1 MLKKSVLLIFA
12 LAILSGCADDKSS
25 NKAANNPESVVNL
38 PPLPEQERM
47 ALFSNTLAI
56 DIITYKLNISLS
68 YNDQSSIR
76 EMVSFITPNQGVWKK
91 GCESAGRI
99 SFMTRE
105 GLGQEAELIIHQG
118 CKALVWMKNG
128 KMAYMNALTDE
139 GLEFMNRFIPESGEF
154 KIPEG
159 YNSQPV
165 EK

>member
-1 MLKKSVLLIFA
+1 MKKSILILLCLAIFA
-12 LAILSGCADDKSS
+12 SCADDNKSQ
-25 NKAANNPESVVNL
+25 KAAEKANSVINL

-47 ALFSNTLAI
+47 ALFSTTLAI

-76 EMVSFITPNQGVWKK
+76 EMVSFITPNQGTWTK

-105 GLGQEAELIIHQG
+105 GIGQEAELVIHQG
-118 CKALVWMKNG
+118 CKALVWMKDG

-139 GLEFMNRFIPESGEF
+139 GLEFMNRFIPEKGEF
-154 KIPEG
+154 QVPEG
-159 YNSQPV
+159 YQSQPV